1 MWRGGGFV
9 LKLNNVYTWKE
20 ITETY
25 PDLWAIVT
33 DVKEDNGEIE
43 SCRLLAVCTKD
54 DKHKYIK
61 KYLNSNIKFEC
72 HRTVF
77 KAPNIGMLS

>member
-1 MWRGGGFV
+1 M
-9 LKLNNVYTWKE
+9 LKLNNVYTWEK
-20 ITETY
+20 IINAY
-25 PDLWAIVT
+25 PDLWVIVT
-33 DVKEDNGEIE
+33 DVKKADGEIE
-43 SCRLLAVCTKD
+43 SCKLLDVCTKD

-77 KAPNIGMLS
+77 KAPNTGMLS